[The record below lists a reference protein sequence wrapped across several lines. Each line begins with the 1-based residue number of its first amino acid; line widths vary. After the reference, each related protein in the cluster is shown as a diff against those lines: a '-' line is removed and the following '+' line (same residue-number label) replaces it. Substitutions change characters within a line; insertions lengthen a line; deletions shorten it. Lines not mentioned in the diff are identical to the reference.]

1 MHNVTMDPTLT
12 PLVGSSVGAVI
23 LGLLWYLSRRGF
35 HSHCWSKS
43 VEIDLDL
50 GTPPGDSAAKVAHL
64 SHPSEPESY
73 QAAARETDGKASSE

>member
-1 MHNVTMDPTLT
+1 MDPTLT

-43 VEIDLDL
+43 LEVDLDV
-50 GTPPGDSAAKVAHL
+50 GTPPGETSAAAKVAHL
-64 SHPSEPESY
+64 LPPAGPESSPVVGY
-73 QAAARETDGKASSE
+73 GTDGKASTG